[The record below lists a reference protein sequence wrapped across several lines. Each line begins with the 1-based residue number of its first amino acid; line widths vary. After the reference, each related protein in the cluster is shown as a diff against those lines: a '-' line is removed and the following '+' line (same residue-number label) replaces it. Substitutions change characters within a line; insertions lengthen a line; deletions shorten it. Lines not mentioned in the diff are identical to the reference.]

1 MAEWGFT
8 LEDKDKNVLAFL
20 TTFQAMTLTMPLNGP
35 ATCSGTISHNSADM
49 TALYSQLNSGAVFL
63 RAVRN
68 GTTRFWGVLNDLQVS
83 LDDSATASVGF
94 VDIAG
99 LYATVANYVI
109 GGGKIKMFFKQ
120 NPLWTSTIT
129 DLLNAGSPLVRLTRS
144 GSPTGRV
151 PVNETVAN
159 ATGHAKLKGKVW
171 KPQSTTVLESL
182 QELGGFASGI
192 EWYVTP
198 DATLTVYNTL
208 GSNKASSVFFQYG
221 QDTLANADSATVS
234 YQPPANSLFW
244 TDPKGVL
251 HRSASGYSSS
261 SVAAYGEYSS
271 TYNSMARRD
280 QSDDDRSAARLRTS
294 WRKVIEIT
302 PDPVIAPQP
311 WTDYFLGDTVSVRV
325 KRDSLDLVT
334 SQRINKITVGTDDQN
349 RETVH
354 QLEFEVI

>member
-8 LEDKDKNVLAFL
+8 LEDKDRTVLAYL
-20 TTFQAMTLTMPLNGP
+20 STLQSVTLAMPLNGP
-35 ATCSGTISHNSADM
+35 ATLSGTISHNSADM
-49 TALYSQLNSGAVFL
+49 TAVYAQLASGAVFL
-63 RAVRN
+63 RAARN
-68 GTTRFWGVLNDLQVS
+68 GVTRFWGVMNNLQVS
-83 LDDSATASVGF
+83 LDDSGTASVGF
-94 VDIAG
+94 VDLAG

-109 GGGKIKMFFKQ
+109 GSGRIKMFYKQ
-120 NPLWTSTIT
+120 NPLWTATI
-129 DLLNAGSPLVRLTRS
+129 DGLLNAGQPLVSLTRS

-159 ATGHAKLKGKVW
+159 ATGHGKLKGKVW

-198 DATLTVYNTL
+198 DATLTVNNTL
-208 GSNKASSVFFQYG
+208 GSDKSSTVFFQYG

-234 YQPPANSLFW
+234 FQPPANSLFY
-244 TDPKGVL
+244 TDSKGTL
-251 HRSASGYSSS
+251 HRSSSGYSSS
-261 SVAAYGEYSS
+261 SVATYGEYSS

-280 QSDDDRSAARLRTS
+280 QSDDDRSAARLRTN

-302 PDPVIAPQP
+302 PDPLVAPQP

-334 SQRINKITVGTDDQN
+334 SQRVNKITVGTDDQN